1 MDTITHTQPKEAWT
15 TPTLIVH
22 GPVEELTGQDKK
34 FGGSDGLTLQGDA
47 IQNVEFSD

>member
-1 MDTITHTQPKEAWT
+1 MDTMEHVQSKQAWT
-15 TPTLIVH
+15 APTLIVH
-22 GPVEELTGQDKK
+22 GPVEEITGQDKK